1 MIFFF
6 HIDIIS
12 LFLYLY
18 NIPFIILFLFNDY
31 IRDKDYRMYYIII
44 DMIFIFIMCFWVGL
58 WDQGFIGSLFVF
70 IRIYDSMLF
79 PFMFV
84 FGYTIII

>member
-1 MIFFF
+1 
-6 HIDIIS
+6 
-12 LFLYLY
+12 
-18 NIPFIILFLFNDY
+18 
-31 IRDKDYRMYYIII
+31 MYYIII
-44 DMIFIFIMCFWVGL
+44 DMLFPFYYVFFWVGL

-84 FGYTIII
+84 FWVYHYYIRIIILML